1 MMKKIMKMAFL
12 ALLACFI
19 FVPVKAEAAV
29 TPLATPGGLG
39 LYSQDGSKVG
49 LVWNLDANLP
59 YYSTAYS
66 DFGFEIIVSTL
77 KNKTIATYDK
87 NTVYNAYDSDFGTVD
102 NSTKVMLIVS
112 NSKFKS
118 QGFKFKVRSYVYDE
132 NQQKVYSSYSSEKV
146 IVPRAT
152 VKNKKLVKGKVKL
165 TWSKV
170 SGAKNYSVYL
180 SSNNGKSFKKIGTTS
195 KTNYT
200 ISKKLGYYKDYTV
213 YVQVNG
219 VKYKSKKYNSTKPS
233 LKTSNGTSFYI
244 SRVYY

>member
-1 MMKKIMKMAFL
+1 
-12 ALLACFI
+12 
-19 FVPVKAEAAV
+19 
-29 TPLATPGGLG
+29 
-39 LYSQDGSKVG
+39 
-49 LVWNLDANLP
+49 
-59 YYSTAYS
+59 
-66 DFGFEIIVSTL
+66 
-77 KNKTIATYDK
+77 
-87 NTVYNAYDSDFGTVD
+87 
-102 NSTKVMLIVS
+102 MLIVS